1 MITLFGRQPPSPG
14 RPLPLHHLLLWRD
27 DGLSLAILE
36 FLLLLGVIA
45 LVGHHIALLLLR
57 LKALADLVD
66 LPLPLHLAEL
76 RMLLHEVDAR
86 ASPLY
91 KRISNQV
98 LLEW

>member
-1 MITLFGRQPPSPG
+1 M
-14 RPLPLHHLLLWRD
+14 HHLLLWRD

-45 LVGHHIALLLLR
+45 LVGHDIALLLLR

-66 LPLPLHLAEL
+66 LPLPLHLVEL

-86 ASPLY
+86 ASPL
-91 KRISNQV
+91 
-98 LLEW
+98 